1 MLLFYCVVKE
11 SLAVS
16 VECPISLLQ
25 RNLLGFKGLSLITY
39 CFILLYFFWGSEPPP
54 NVEAVLCHALSDY
67 RELFKV
73 GAGLNPTVLLALI
86 FIFSSRTKI
95 ETDVAIV
102 FLFLKD

>member
-1 MLLFYCVVKE
+1 MGLRGYFDNLLFYFA
-11 SLAVS
+11 LFF
-16 VECPISLLQ
+16 
-25 RNLLGFKGLSLITY
+25 LGG
-39 CFILLYFFWGSEPPP
+39 EPPA

-73 GAGLNPTVLLALI
+73 GASLNPTVLLALI
-86 FIFSSRTKI
+86 FISSSRTKI

>member
-1 MLLFYCVVKE
+1 MVLRVYLDNPLIY
-11 SLAVS
+11 
-16 VECPISLLQ
+16 
-25 RNLLGFKGLSLITY
+25 LS
-39 CFILLYFFWGSEPPP
+39 FFLDSGPPP

-86 FIFSSRTKI
+86 FISSSRTKI
-95 ETDVAIV
+95 KTDVAIV